1 MLHRDYVKFKKELPE
16 IGKQKGKRGN
26 RRRSRDISVIFRFM
40 KLITRGTKNS
50 SV

>member
-1 MLHRDYVKFKKELPE
+1 MFYCDYVKFKKELLE

-40 KLITRGTKNS
+40 KLIIRGIKNS